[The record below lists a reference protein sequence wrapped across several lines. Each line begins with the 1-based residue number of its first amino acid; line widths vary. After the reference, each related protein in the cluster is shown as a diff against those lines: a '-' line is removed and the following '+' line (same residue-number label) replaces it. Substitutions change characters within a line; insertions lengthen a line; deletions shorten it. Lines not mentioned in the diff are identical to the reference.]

1 MFEFP
6 KILGLSAQ
14 QKAKIARVFRRRF
27 WVGHRPCYLQ
37 LFRNPLENSSTTS
50 ACKERVQRAVSGL
63 PCWTRRRAAIIVNN
77 GNADYRCLAF
87 PCRRRRVVG
96 GGVVVVFFALAALLA
111 APPFFVTFVAR
122 YATARRRATSTR
134 TWSGSFLKVHP

>member
-1 MFEFP
+1 MSSIEFP
-6 KILGLSAQ
+6 KIFGLSAQ

-87 PCRRRRVVG
+87 PCRRLVV
-96 GGVVVVFFALAALLA
+96 VAAVVFFALLA
-111 APPFFVTFVAR
+111 SPFGSPR
-122 YATARRRATSTR
+122 RRRA
-134 TWSGSFLKVHP
+134 FLRRDVCREMQRPAPLPRNLHAYVVW